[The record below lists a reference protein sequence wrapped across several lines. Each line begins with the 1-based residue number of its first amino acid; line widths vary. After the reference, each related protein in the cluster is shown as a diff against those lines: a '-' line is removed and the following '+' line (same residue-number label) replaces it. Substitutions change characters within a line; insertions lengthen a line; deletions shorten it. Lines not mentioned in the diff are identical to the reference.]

1 MAKDPRNLLT
11 VLKAELEFLEKG
23 GYRSPSRAKWRPQ
36 FAFEDSPTCLNY
48 GDPARRKPCTECVLI
63 DLVPKECREKKIPCR
78 HIPLNVKGETVDSL
92 YRTGTQEELEVAL
105 AIWLKSTIGRLGT
118 DPCETQLEL
127 QQEGASKKP
136 GAGSS

>member
-1 MAKDPRNLLT
+1 
-11 VLKAELEFLEKG
+11 
-23 GYRSPSRAKWRPQ
+23 
-36 FAFEDSPTCLNY
+36 LNY

-78 HIPLNVKGETVDSL
+78 HIALSVKGETVDSL

-105 AIWLKSTIGRLGT
+105 AIWLKSTIRRLET
-118 DPCETQLEL
+118 DPCETQLGL